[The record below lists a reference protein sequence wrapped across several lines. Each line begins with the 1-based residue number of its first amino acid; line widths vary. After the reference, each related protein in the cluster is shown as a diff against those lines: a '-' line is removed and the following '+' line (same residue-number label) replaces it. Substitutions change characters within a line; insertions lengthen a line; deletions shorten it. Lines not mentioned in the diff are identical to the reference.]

1 MIFPQFGLF
10 EKNAISAKFQFLIVL
25 YLQFIAAYK
34 MKMKTDFLI
43 LRLIIF
49 FTKSVL

>member
-1 MIFPQFGLF
+1 M
-10 EKNAISAKFQFLIVL
+10 L

-43 LRLIIF
+43 LRIIIF
-49 FTKSVL
+49 FTKSVLWAVIALPAMNKYIYYVIIK